1 MDTIFTKIKKQTS
14 KLTLGLALGAV
25 MSTPGLAQSGSLR
38 GEFPELANL
47 YNAFDVT
54 QAGIYDAIADINGN
68 PASQDGRM
76 EPVSYTHLT
85 LPTTP
90 YV

>member
-1 MDTIFTKIKKQTS
+1 MTTTIKMIT
-14 KLTLGLALGAV
+14 KLTLGASLSILISSYAN
-25 MSTPGLAQSGSLR
+25 SQSGGLID
-38 GEFPELANL
+38 EYPELANL

-54 QAGIYDAIADINGN
+54 QAGIYDAIAAIGLD
-68 PASQDGRM
+68 
-76 EPVSYTHLT
+76 PVSYTHLT